1 MSVLGYVD
9 EVAAREITL
18 DPDAAQ
24 GLMEAVIAR
33 VNSEFGAAEILS
45 PDAETEARIRE
56 RIRAVTQAVLRR
68 EGYGGVNIREENALV
83 QRIEDQMLG
92 LGFLERLLPPAR
104 VNLSEI
110 MINQDGRVWVL
121 PRGAANP
128 VPADG
133 VSPSVTEVRL
143 VVDKILGAVSR
154 RVSEAEPIVP
164 AKLPRS
170 ARLPAG
176 ARVNVVAPPVANG
189 PYPIVNIR
197 LYEEKPVSPD
207 RLLGRQDWPAVLSEE
222 MLEALAAAVRGHL
235 RIMIAGGTAT
245 GKTTFLSAIANFI
258 PKEERVV
265 LAEDPAEIFIDHP
278 HVVSMEGRPPSIE
291 GRYGVTMG
299 DLVTTAMRQTPR
311 WLVVGE
317 VRTGQAAVWLLRAQ
331 MSDHPGLSTIH
342 ADSPKAAVDTLCLLG
357 QLDMGIRFEATK
369 HLICR
374 AIDLF
379 VQLGFDRWG
388 LRRCLRITQVRDEL
402 HHGDVYVDD
411 IFCYDE
417 QASTREAPVWRKVG
431 DITRTRR

>member
-1 MSVLGYVD
+1 MVLGYLGDGAVQ
-9 EVAAREITL
+9 EMTLNPESVRSIMETVIT
-18 DPDAAQ
+18 
-24 GLMEAVIAR
+24 R

-68 EGYGGVNIREENALV
+68 DGLGSINVREENALV
-83 QRIEDQMLG
+83 ERIEDQMLG

-104 VNLSEI
+104 VDLSEI
-110 MINQDGRVWVL
+110 MVNQDGQVWVL
-121 PRGAANP
+121 PKGSSYP

-133 VSPSVTEVRL
+133 VVPTVTEVRL

-170 ARLPAG
+170 ERLPAG

-189 PYPIVNIR
+189 PYPIVNVR
-197 LYEEKPVSPD
+197 LYEEEPVSPD
-207 RLLGRQDWPAVLSEE
+207 RLLGREDWPPSLSEE
-222 MLEALAAAVRGHL
+222 MMEALAAAVQGHL

-245 GKTTFLSAIANFI
+245 GKTTFLSAMASFI
-258 PKEERVV
+258 PREERIV
-265 LAEDPAEIFIDHP
+265 LAEDPAEVFIDHP

-291 GRYGVTMG
+291 GKYGVGIG

-317 VRTGQAAVWLLRAQ
+317 VRTGQAAVWLMRAQ

-342 ADSPKAAVDTLCLLG
+342 ADSPFAAVDTLGLLA
-357 QLDMGIRFEATK
+357 QLDMGIRLEATK
-369 HLICR
+369 HLITR

-379 VQLGFDRWG
+379 VQVGYDRWG
-388 LRRCLRITQVRDEL
+388 FRRRLRIAQVRAEL
-402 HHGDVYVDD
+402 HHGHVYLDDV
-411 IFCYDE
+411 FGYDE
-417 QASTREAPVWRKVG
+417 QASTRDHPVWQKVG
-431 DITRTRR
+431 EITRVRR